1 MSSFFDYI
9 VKRCS
14 CSMQL
19 VCIAGYYLNSW
30 WCLREQGEGVP
41 EKDMRLVKDTY
52 EDARTQ
58 VKTSIGVTG

>member
-1 MSSFFDYI
+1 
-9 VKRCS
+9 
-14 CSMQL
+14 MQL

-30 WCLREQGEGVP
+30 WCLWEQGEGVL

-52 EDARTQ
+52 EDARTH